1 MVDIT
6 LVSLITPAFS
16 ELFLIFFLET
26 RYKVGGGVTCI
37 TGSIREQH
45 QGVMGEIYVGIM
57 RSHTALVEGGK
68 ITFPL
73 TLENI

>member
-1 MVDIT
+1 MVDIM
-6 LVSLITPAFS
+6 LVCLITPAFS
-16 ELFLIFFLET
+16 VFLIFLET

-45 QGVMGEIYVGIM
+45 QGVMGKIFVGIM